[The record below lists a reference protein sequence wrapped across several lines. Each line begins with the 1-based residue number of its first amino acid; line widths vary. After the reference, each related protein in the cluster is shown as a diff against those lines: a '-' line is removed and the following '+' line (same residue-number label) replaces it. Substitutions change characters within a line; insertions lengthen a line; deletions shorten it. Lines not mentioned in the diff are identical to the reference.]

1 MEKIKLSIFTGNTI
15 VYVENP
21 KGSTTKLLEQD
32 IKAIYKKS
40 IVFL

>member
-1 MEKIKLSIFTGNTI
+1 MEKIKLSIFTGNMI

-21 KGSTTKLLEQD
+21 KDSTKKLLEQD
-32 IKAIYKKS
+32 IKPIYKKP